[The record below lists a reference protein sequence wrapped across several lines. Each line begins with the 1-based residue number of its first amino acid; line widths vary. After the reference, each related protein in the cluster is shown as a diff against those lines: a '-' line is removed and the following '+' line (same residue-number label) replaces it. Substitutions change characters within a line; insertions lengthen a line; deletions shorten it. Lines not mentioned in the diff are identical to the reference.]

1 MVDGIPEGLST
12 ESRGVDAPQVTD
24 RALLHL
30 VITGVI
36 TWQEAKSIT
45 EWSQPGDS
53 LEILLG
59 YVAGEMDIAPRE
71 IADALVG
78 SGVDV
83 KPEEI
88 EVMKRGYMAQIRELD
103 QTGRSWTQGIA
114 NLAGIVDDTMSS
126 VAGVFD
132 DGAPAG
138 WGLKGFDDPRD
149 PVEVIVAKRDAEE
162 DVLAFIDQL
171 LDAGAITESKARK
184 LRTITTGDR
193 SDRIEEVYN
202 ELWRAGTPEEQKALQ
217 REFNAEGEAG
227 VLDPYE
233 LAKDRDLAGMRSR
246 MARRPTPVEIQ
257 ADMAAPESQM
267 IDSTDLITGQFE
279 PGDPTN
285 LEGNLSFYGDMQ
297 KDGIG
302 IEPIDMPTPRARARY
317 INADFIVDP
326 STGQA
331 YSEEEWALIKSGDK
345 IAVARYEASKII
357 APAIVEI
364 LNRPHFSQQIQWDK
378 RTVNYQDRDGTW
390 QTREVDTYE
399 MGGPGGSGDLGGPG
413 PIQIPVEDFGGV
425 RSPSPTNPWETESF
439 DYREGDGYAQWMSM
453 TNRERSANVKLM
465 HSSGLITDEQYEE
478 MGTHNSANL
487 AGVSGYPVSGL
498 TFDMNAMALYE
509 QATSYS
515 AQFQTTPGE
524 SIMILGE
531 MKRDNQARTTRSYGG
546 GGAAP
551 KYSVPASLRTIPDYK
566 SLAQESKGIFRQS
579 MGRDLED
586 WELSILADQLK
597 EDYSTRNDQMIVAHR
612 AAWEDAVAG
621 GSTEVDYSDV
631 TDPTSALE
639 FDIEERYAGELDR
652 QERVQDRAM
661 NRRILMDSISIGQR
675 MIP

>member
-1 MVDGIPEGLST
+1 MVDGISNEQ
-12 ESRGVDAPQVTD
+12 RGVSPAPVTD

-30 VITGVI
+30 VINGVI
-36 TWQEAKSIT
+36 TYEDAKNIT
-45 EWSQPGDS
+45 DWSNPDDP
-53 LEILLG
+53 LPVILG
-59 YVAGEMDIAPRE
+59 YVVGALDIAPRE
-71 IADALVG
+71 IAKGLEG
-78 SGVDV
+78 SGINIQAS
-83 KPEEI
+83 EI
-88 EVMKRGYMAQIRELD
+88 EAMAIPYSEFAEEVGEGLGVWGRGLTNIKGTLD
-103 QTGRSWTQGIA
+103 DIGQNMIDFTLQGEEQ
-114 NLAGIVDDTMSS
+114 
-126 VAGVFD
+126 
-132 DGAPAG
+132 
-138 WGLKGFDDPRD
+138 RD
-149 PVEVIVAKRDAEE
+149 SVEVMVAKRDAEE
-162 DVLAFIDQL
+162 DVLATIDQIL
-171 LDAGAITESKARK
+171 AEGGITESKARE
-184 LRTITTGDR
+184 LRTITTGFR
-193 SDRIEEVYN
+193 EDRIQEVYDKLFAAGTEEEQDMLLDQFGGTTAVNADQPLLDKYLKETRERN
-202 ELWRAGTPEEQKALQ
+202 ELGRFVDE
-217 REFNAEGEAG
+217 
-227 VLDPYE
+227 
-233 LAKDRDLAGMRSR
+233 
-246 MARRPTPVEIQ
+246 
-257 ADMAAPESQM
+257 MAAPESQM

-297 KDGIG
+297 EAGIG
-302 IEPIDMPTPRARARY
+302 IEPVDMPTPRDRARY
-317 INADFIVDP
+317 VNADFIVDP

-331 YSEEEWALIKSGDK
+331 YSEEEWALIKSGDER
-345 IAVARYEASKII
+345 AVAQYEASKTI

-364 LNRPHFSQQIQWDK
+364 LNRPHFSQQIQWGK

-390 QTREVDTYE
+390 QTREVDSYE

-425 RSPSPTNPWETESF
+425 RSPSPTNPWETETF
-439 DYREGDGYAQWMSM
+439 DYRVGDGYAQWMGM
-453 TNRERSANVKLM
+453 TSRERSANVKLM
-465 HSSGLITDEQYEE
+465 HSSGLITDEQYGE
-478 MGTHNSANL
+478 MGTHDSANL

-509 QATSYS
+509 QAISYS
-515 AQFQTTPGE
+515 AQFQRTPNE

-546 GGAAP
+546 GRAAP

-579 MGRDLED
+579 IGRDLED